1 MNMIDFPQSAGASAT
16 LTPKEL
22 ANILDLV
29 SKVSVP
35 VGVTLAHI
43 APVLQRA
50 SMLAS
55 MPEGTRIGVIPAPDP
70 KPSVPPGTPAQLELP
85 LELPPKRRPKPE
97 RTVHVH

>member
-1 MNMIDFPQSAGASAT
+1 MMNHPFPGHNAT
-16 LTPKEL
+16 LTPQEL

-29 SKVSVP
+29 AKVHMP
-35 VGVTLAHI
+35 VGITLTQI

-55 MPEGTRIGVIPAPDP
+55 LPEGTRIGALPRDPEPVPDV
-70 KPSVPPGTPAQLELP
+70 PSGTPAQMELP
-85 LELPPKRRPKPE
+85 LTLPPKRRAKPE